1 MTRPDDST
9 LDPVDLRAVEEQAH
23 RLLDR
28 ADAWDR
34 YPVPVND
41 ILFAAKVRVAP
52 TSAFDSAAIISYIK
66 GKAADTS
73 ARIKSAISKVFGLYD
88 ADDAVIHIDN
98 TIVKAKQTFLKLH
111 ETGHHDMPWHR
122 KMFRFFQDCKK
133 TLAPDV
139 ADQFEREANNFAR
152 YLLFKGPTFA
162 ERAADCPFEI
172 KTPIALARKF
182 GASVYAAAR
191 EYARTNPRA
200 CVVFVLEPLENGA
213 GSAFPAPV
221 RRIESSPAFQAKF
234 GHPTINAITPD
245 HLLWPVIP
253 IQHKMAGPITLAI
266 LDLNGQQ
273 HECLAEAFNT
283 TYNILILLYPL
294 SALTATTVL
303 MPDSVNVGGPVAPCP
318 PAIGSTATS
327 QAPAPCPRSP
337 RTTLPVSGSRAW
349 ESTRRSSGYAGY
361 SSLAGYEV
369 VGRKVLDRIGVRV
382 GGVLSE
388 VFRANGRRTLNGPD
402 RGLDPGAIFASLDH
416 HVVDGLKRLQ
426 TLSAGAIAPPQ
437 CR

>member
-9 LDPVDLRAVEEQAH
+9 LNPEDLRAVEEQAH

-52 TSAFDSAAIISYIK
+52 TSAFDPAAIVSYIK

-98 TIVKAKQTFLKLH
+98 TVVKAKQTFLKLH

-152 YLLFKGPTFA
+152 FLLFKGSTFA

-172 KTPIALARKF
+172 KTPITLARKF
-182 GASVYAAAR
+182 GASAYAAAR
-191 EYARTNPRA
+191 EFARTNPRA
-200 CVVFVLEPLENGA
+200 CVVYVLEPVEYEA
-213 GSAFPAPV
+213 GSGYRAEV
-221 RRIESSPAFQAKF
+221 RRVEPSPAYVARF
-234 GHPTINAITPD
+234 GHPAAKTVTPD
-245 HLLWPVIP
+245 HVLWPVIP
-253 IQHKMAGPITLAI
+253 IHRKMTRAAPLSIA
-266 LDLNGQQ
+266 DRNGQR
-273 HECLAEAFNT
+273 HECLAEAFDT
-283 TYNILILLYPL
+283 TYNILILLYPVT
-294 SALTATTVL
+294 ALTTTTVL
-303 MPDSVNVGGPVAPCP
+303 I
-318 PAIGSTATS
+318 PASANSAIPIG
-327 QAPAPCPRSP
+327 
-337 RTTLPVSGSRAW
+337 
-349 ESTRRSSGYAGY
+349 
-361 SSLAGYEV
+361 
-369 VGRKVLDRIGVRV
+369 
-382 GGVLSE
+382 
-388 VFRANGRRTLNGPD
+388 N
-402 RGLDPGAIFASLDH
+402 
-416 HVVDGLKRLQ
+416 
-426 TLSAGAIAPPQ
+426 LSAQ
-437 CR
+437 Q